1 MKLGIPW
8 VAITKQNNTQLLVNQ
23 ANQPTAIKMQTV
35 PLEAS
40 CPMAAP
46 TASAVL
52 EFNDSRTQTQT
63 LPITMLQLDPH

>member
-35 PLEAS
+35 RLEAS

-63 LPITMLQLDPH
+63 LPIKMLQLDPH